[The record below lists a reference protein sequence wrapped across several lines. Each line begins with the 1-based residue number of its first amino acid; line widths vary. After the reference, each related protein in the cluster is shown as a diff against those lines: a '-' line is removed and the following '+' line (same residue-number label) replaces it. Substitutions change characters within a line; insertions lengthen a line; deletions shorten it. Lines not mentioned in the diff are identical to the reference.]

1 MLTYYKSAADRVYF
15 FLVFSIF
22 SLMSTLVVYLV
33 MEFYFHY
40 QVENFLIYSVGLFFV
55 GGAVFDNGF
64 KFLMDN
70 DQITETG
77 EEYVLVFMSSEVRV
91 GALGLQGDFSIG
103 FEMTVFLFANFFIG
117 SSGWFI
123 LLSEKTVKK
132 KENNFKIFAR

>member
-77 EEYVLVFMSSEVRV
+77 EEYVLVFMALLLILVPTVIVVKGYV
-91 GALGLQGDFSIG
+91 GI
-103 FEMTVFLFANFFIG
+103 EMTLFLFANFMQ
-117 SSGWFI
+117 
-123 LLSEKTVKK
+123 KYM
-132 KENNFKIFAR
+132 